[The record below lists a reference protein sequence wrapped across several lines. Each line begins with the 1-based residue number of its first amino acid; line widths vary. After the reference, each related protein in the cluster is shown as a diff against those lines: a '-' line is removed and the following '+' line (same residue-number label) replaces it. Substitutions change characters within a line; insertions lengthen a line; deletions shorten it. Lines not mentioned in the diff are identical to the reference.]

1 MKGTV
6 FAVALNHRSQLD
18 AWDEKFRQAPYQT
31 QPRTPV
37 WFIKPRNTVIHG
49 GDAIPLPV
57 GEEVMSGATLALVVG
72 KTARKVAADQAQAF
86 IAGFSLANEVS
97 LPESSFYRPA
107 IKAKCRDGFCPLG
120 ELVNQPLAD
129 TLDIITEI
137 NGKEVDRWSTADLVR
152 SAAQLLSALSD
163 FATLQPGDVILLG
176 TPQQRVAIKPGDR
189 VTVRAAGFPALENT
203 VVLAGGQA

>member
-107 IKAKCRDGFCPLG
+107 IKARCRDGFCPLG

>member
-31 QPRTPV
+31 PPRTPV

-49 GDAIPLPV
+49 GDAIPHPV

-72 KTARKVAADQAQAF
+72 KTARKVAEGQAQAF

-107 IKAKCRDGFCPLG
+107 IKARCRDGFCPLG

-176 TPQQRVAIKPGDR
+176 TPQRRVAIKPGDR